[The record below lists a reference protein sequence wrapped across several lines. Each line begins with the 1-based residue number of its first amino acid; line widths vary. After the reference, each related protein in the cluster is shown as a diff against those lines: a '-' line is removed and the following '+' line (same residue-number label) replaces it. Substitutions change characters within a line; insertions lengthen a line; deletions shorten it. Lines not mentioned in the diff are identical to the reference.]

1 MANTIVAYDDNDYP
15 IVVNDIEDILDAVSY
30 KSLEDRVMCQSII
43 ESMDKD
49 IEELIS
55 TDKVANIPF
64 IGCVRRNPVRKV
76 IVDNFNNL
84 RLAKTQLTKEQYKDH
99 VRCLVNDAKERVREE
114 DLYKRVTRKVRT
126 KNKKKYEYYFLH
138 YGKAYAELY
147 LSAIL
152 MMNEVPFDAEVEE
165 AFERLR
171 NNEIG

>member
-49 IEELIS
+49 IAELIS

-84 RLAKTQLTKEQYKDH
+84 RLLLKII
-99 VRCLVNDAKERVREE
+99 
-114 DLYKRVTRKVRT
+114 
-126 KNKKKYEYYFLH
+126 FL
-138 YGKAYAELY
+138 K
-147 LSAIL
+147 
-152 MMNEVPFDAEVEE
+152 
-165 AFERLR
+165 
-171 NNEIG
+171 